1 MSENKQENEKNTS
14 NNKSSEPVQELEPQV
29 IGGGLDPEFDD
40 DKDMIFQAQM
50 SVHQFLIA
58 NWKNLL
64 SITIVF
70 LLGVL
75 IYGTYTNSVVEE
87 QRGIHS
93 ELAKIQKRLP
103 DTLVTG
109 ATTAQKSKLRASAA
123 ETEQVAKSASG
134 VGAYYTWLEA
144 GKMWMAAE
152 EWDSAIGAF
161 SNVDNNAPALLQ
173 WTVASQISTAYAE
186 KGDKP
191 KSIEVISKTIPQ
203 LEGILKEQGL
213 LTLALLQEEN
223 GDLDG
228 AKTSIDQLLQLNQT
242 SEFILAS
249 NGLVERLAQ
258 RSLNDVNTDASQ
270 IIPSPD
276 KTVQE
281 TPQEET
287 QPEENK

>member
-14 NNKSSEPVQELEPQV
+14 RNKSSEPVQELEPQV

-50 SVHQFLIA
+50 GVHQFLIA

-109 ATTAQKSKLRASAA
+109 ATHLLCHFSCVFPVEILSYCSFS
-123 ETEQVAKSASG
+123 VSC
-134 VGAYYTWLEA
+134 TW
-144 GKMWMAAE
+144 
-152 EWDSAIGAF
+152 
-161 SNVDNNAPALLQ
+161 V
-173 WTVASQISTAYAE
+173 T
-186 KGDKP
+186 
-191 KSIEVISKTIPQ
+191 
-203 LEGILKEQGL
+203 
-213 LTLALLQEEN
+213 
-223 GDLDG
+223 
-228 AKTSIDQLLQLNQT
+228 
-242 SEFILAS
+242 
-249 NGLVERLAQ
+249 
-258 RSLNDVNTDASQ
+258 
-270 IIPSPD
+270 
-276 KTVQE
+276 
-281 TPQEET
+281 
-287 QPEENK
+287 